1 MQDGVDRRVPDN
13 VLITCLSLAADWGGP
28 AGVLPVIVDTKEEEE
43 EEEVGWLLAFSVCF
57 IKTRT
62 RHRKKSLLFPTNLIY
77 HSGFVIIKEL

>member
-1 MQDGVDRRVPDN
+1 VPDN

-43 EEEVGWLLAFSVCF
+43 EEEEEEEVGLLLAFSVCF